1 MSMIVYAYAY
11 RKNPRGCDIR
21 QFTDPLT
28 PDEYPGEPASVK
40 AQHWADENISGKPAV
55 RKIMRFGLHKPQDI
69 GEISMKTKI
78 LKVKITFLEPVLGT
92 WPSNQNVARDFIASK
107 SPDAATIEDEVAAL
121 GADAVADKG
130 MTVFPRNENG
140 EPVLYDYQIKGFF
153 KDSCG
158 MLARVGGKTETGKK
172 RAVNESGKLS
182 AYKKVID
189 GLIFP
194 QPRMIPIK
202 VNGKIGDCQ
211 RPLRAQTAQGERV
224 SLANSEEIP
233 AGSTCEFEILLMDES
248 LENAV
253 LEWLDY
259 GVLRGIGQWRNS
271 GKGRFTFDIID

>member
-1 MSMIVYAYAY
+1 
-11 RKNPRGCDIR
+11 
-21 QFTDPLT
+21 
-28 PDEYPGEPASVK
+28 
-40 AQHWADENISGKPAV
+40 
-55 RKIMRFGLHKPQDI
+55 
-69 GEISMKTKI
+69 MKTKI

-92 WPSNQNVARDFIASK
+92 WPANQNVARDFIASK

-194 QPRMIPIK
+194 QPHMIPIK